1 MIKSFDIIML
11 YKIALFAILGVAVI
25 TAGLNYD

>member
-1 MIKSFDIIML
+1 MIKSFDINIL
-11 YKIALFAILGVAVI
+11 YKMILFAILGVAVI